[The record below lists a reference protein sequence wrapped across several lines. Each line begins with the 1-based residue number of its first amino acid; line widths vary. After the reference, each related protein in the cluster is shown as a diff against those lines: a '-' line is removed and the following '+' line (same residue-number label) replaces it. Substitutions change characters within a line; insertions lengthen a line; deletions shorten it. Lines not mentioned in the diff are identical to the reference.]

1 MNQSQYPRSALLVF
15 LLGLGLAGCTSGI
28 RPESFRNSFL
38 PPSPKPDA
46 EAADVPSAGATHESP
61 EPPALQTSLYAARE
75 VPNYLRTEPKIPP
88 RPQLDQRIRRAEERY
103 QEGRKQYLEGNI
115 VQARM
120 EFDKAI
126 DTLLASPDSAPDRHV
141 MEKKLEEMVDRI
153 HRFDVEGL
161 GAGDDQETAGYD
173 KSPLQDILELTF
185 PIDPNLKTKVKDQ
198 VMATT
203 SQLPLE
209 ENDEVLRYINYFS
222 SDRGKKT
229 LIAGLRRAGRYRN
242 MIRRILD
249 EEGVPREL
257 IFLAQA
263 ESGFLPRALSR
274 KSATGMWQF
283 VQFRGQQYGLMQT
296 QYTDDRLDPEK
307 STRAGARHLRDL
319 YQQFGDWY
327 LAMAAYN
334 CGPGCV
340 SKAVQRTGY
349 ADFWQLRSRN
359 VLPKETC
366 NYVPLILAMT
376 IMATNAKDYGLED
389 IDADP
394 PVRYDTVEMAANTNL
409 SLVADLLDIPVSE
422 LRDLNP
428 SLLKP
433 VAPAKYMLRI
443 PKDSTQLLMS
453 GLNAVPPDKRTSWRL
468 HRVVEGE
475 TLNSIASRYRT
486 AATNIA
492 SVNRASMDDLRA
504 GDIVVI
510 PAAYTQPAPVKVKA
524 RTPHTARARYAK
536 PGTLVRRVKATP
548 APHRRAPQRRASVGG
563 PQVAEKIDR
572 TKKSGAR

>member
-1 MNQSQYPRSALLVF
+1 MNDSQYPRSVLVISLLS
-15 LLGLGLAGCTSGI
+15 LGLAGCASGI
-28 RPESFRNSFL
+28 RPESFRSSFL
-38 PPSPKPDA
+38 PPAPRPVA
-46 EAADVPSAGATHESP
+46 EAVEEPTGTAHEHS
-61 EPPALQTSLYAARE
+61 EPPAIQASLYAARE
-75 VPNYLRTEPKIPP
+75 VPNYLKSEPRVPP
-88 RPQLDQRIRRAEERY
+88 RPQLDNRIRRADERF
-103 QEGRKQYLEGNI
+103 QEGRKLYLEGNI
-115 VQARM
+115 VQARI

-126 DTLLASPDSAPDRHV
+126 DTLLTSPDAAPDRHV
-141 MEKKLEEMVDRI
+141 MEKKLEELVDRI

-161 GAGDDQETAGYD
+161 GAGDDQESAGYD

-222 SDRGKKT
+222 SDRGRKT
-229 LIAGLRRAGRYRN
+229 LVAGLRRAGRYRD

-263 ESGFLPRALSR
+263 ESGFLPRALSV

-283 VQFRGQQYGLMQT
+283 VQFRGREYGLMQT
-296 QYTDDRLDPEK
+296 PFVDDRLDPEK
-307 STRAGARHLRDL
+307 ATRAGARHLRDL

-327 LAMAAYN
+327 LALAAYN

-340 SKAVQRTGY
+340 GKAVQRTGY

-376 IMATNAKDYGLED
+376 IMATNARDYGLEN
-389 IDADP
+389 IDPDP
-394 PVRYDTVEMAANTNL
+394 PLRYDAVEMAANTNL
-409 SLVADLLDIPVSE
+409 SLVADLLDVPVSE

-443 PKDSTQLLMS
+443 PKGSTQLLMS

-475 TLNSIASRYRT
+475 TLNAIAGRYHT
-486 AATNIA
+486 ASTNIA

-510 PAAYTQPAPVKVKA
+510 PAAYAQPARVKA
-524 RTPHTARARYAK
+524 KTSHPSRGRYAK
-536 PGTLVRRVKATP
+536 SKASVHRVKATP
-548 APHRRAPQRRASVGG
+548 APHRRTPQRRASVSG

-572 TKKSGAR
+572 SKTSNAR

>member
-1 MNQSQYPRSALLVF
+1 MNHRQYPRSALLIS

-28 RPESFRNSFL
+28 RPESFRSSFL
-38 PPSPKPDA
+38 PPAPKPSV
-46 EAADVPSAGATHESP
+46 EAVEEASAGTTREAP
-61 EPPALQTSLYAARE
+61 EPPALQSSLYAAKE
-75 VPNYLRTEPKIPP
+75 VPNYLKTEPKVPP
-88 RPQLDQRIRRAEERY
+88 RPQLDHRIRRADERF
-103 QEGRKQYLEGNI
+103 QEGRKLYLEGNT
-115 VQARM
+115 VQARI

-126 DTLLASPDSAPDRHV
+126 DTLLASPDAAPDRHV

-161 GAGDDQETAGYD
+161 GAGDDQELAGYD

-185 PIDPNLKTKVKDQ
+185 PIDPSLKTKVKDQ

-229 LIAGLRRAGRYRN
+229 LISGLRRAGRYRD

-263 ESGFLPRALSR
+263 ESGFLPRALSV

-283 VQFRGQQYGLMQT
+283 VQYRGQEYGLMQT
-296 QYTDDRLDPEK
+296 QFTDDRLDPEK
-307 STRAGARHLRDL
+307 ATRAGARHLRDL

-349 ADFWQLRSRN
+349 ADFWQLRGRN
-359 VLPKETC
+359 VLPKETA

-376 IMATNAKDYGLED
+376 IMVTNAKDYGLEN

-394 PVRYDTVEMAANTNL
+394 PLHYDTVEMAANTNL

-433 VAPAKYMLRI
+433 VAPGRYTLRI
-443 PKDSTQLLMS
+443 PRGSTQLLMS

-468 HRVVEGE
+468 HRVIEGE
-475 TLNSIASRYRT
+475 TLNSIAGRYRT
-486 AATNIA
+486 APANIA
-492 SVNRASMDDLRA
+492 SVNRASMADLRA

-510 PAAYTQPAPVKVKA
+510 PAAYAQPARVKA
-524 RTPHTARARYAK
+524 KTPRVARARYAK
-536 PGTLVRRVKATP
+536 PRTPVHRVKATP
-548 APHRRAPQRRASVGG
+548 APHRRAPRRRASAAG

-572 TKKSGAR
+572 AKTSNAR